1 MHGYQIIQ
9 EITERSGGAWRPSPG
24 SVYPAL
30 QLLEDEG
37 LVRTEQSDGR
47 RVVQLTDAGREYA
60 ESRREE
66 LAAAFEVLT
75 DGPGDDV
82 LEVQNL
88 VGQVMMAFGQVMQ
101 AGTAA
106 QVTEAKKVLTQAR
119 KSLYVILAQDEEAPQ
134 ETTPAEDDE

>member
-9 EITERSGGAWRPSPG
+9 EITERSGGAWKPSPG

-37 LVRTEQSDGR
+37 LVRTENADGR
-47 RVVQLTDAGREYA
+47 RVVQLTDAGKEYA
-60 ESRREE
+60 EARREE
-66 LAAAFEVLT
+66 LAATFDALT

-82 LEVQNL
+82 LEIRNL

-101 AGTAA
+101 AGTPA
-106 QVTEAKKVLTQAR
+106 QVSEAKKVLTQAR
-119 KSLYVILAQDEEAPQ
+119 KALYVILAQDD
-134 ETTPAEDDE
+134 EDNTADEPTN